1 MKPIRSLAVFI
12 FGIIVGIVLTIGG
25 TAFAG
30 YLIVTKTKMGDIEDK
45 VIDKAIEGFD
55 LPADIRELT
64 MLDYGKNL
72 YEKLRKIGQT
82 PISDIESALGYRVS
96 PIIAEAFGI
105 EESIVSASTF
115 PELPDAIVN
124 GIKVRTLN
132 EKLGVEFPDFPLF
145 KDEAFLDTPVKSAF
159 STLDDQPFDKFV
171 KIVYDDDPDPAK
183 PRSNKFVQKL
193 GSYKISEISNDM
205 DSILADTKLSEV
217 VTITEESE
225 PILKALK
232 DTYLDSQALN
242 DKIGNLKVKDVFK
255 NYDSGVI
262 SLISEDT
269 SIQDVPQTLSTAIAQ
284 ATLYELTTLGVYN
297 VDFTGASEETKAK
310 MYNNSPNKIV
320 QEYMEI
326 SENPDSAPAKVLPGF
341 HNVSGPITQDLIQD
355 LIDNAGF
362 KKGDI
367 LVLIGNAWIPDEE
380 VFTSVFSIDAGDYNL
395 TIGDDVW
402 VDNPGGYMF
411 IRGNAVAGTI
421 TSARQIKKTSDLVYD
436 AVLVEKIL
444 P

>member
-297 VDFTGASEETKAK
+297 VDFTGASPETKAK
-310 MYNNSPNKIV
+310 MYNNSPNEIV
-320 QEYMEI
+320 QAYMEI
-326 SENPDSAPAKVLPGF
+326 SENPYSAPANKVRPGF
-341 HNVSGPITQDLIQD
+341 HYVSDLLITQDLINGLTD
-355 LIDNAGF
+355 F

-367 LVLIGNAWIPDEE
+367 LVLTGNAQIPDKE
-380 VFTSVFSIDAGDYNL
+380 VFTSVFSIDAGGHNL

-411 IRGNAVAGTI
+411 IRGYAVAGTI

>member
-269 SIQDVPQTLSTAIAQ
+269 SIQDVPQTLSTEIAQ

-297 VDFTGASEETKAK
+297 VDFTGASPETKAK

-326 SENPDSAPAKVLPGF
+326 SGDPDSAPGAKVRPGL
-341 HNVSGPITQDLIQD
+341 HDVSGPITQDLID
-355 LIDNAGF
+355 GLTGF

-367 LVLIGNAWIPDEE
+367 LVLTGAAQIPDEE
-380 VFTSVFSIDAGDYNL
+380 VFTSVFSIDANGYNL

-411 IRGNAVAGTI
+411 IRGYAGAGTI

-436 AVLVEKIL
+436 AVLVEIL

>member
-242 DKIGNLKVKDVFK
+242 DKISNLKVKDVFK

-262 SLISEDT
+262 SLIPEDT
-269 SIQDVPQTLSTAIAQ
+269 GIQNVPQTLSTAIAQ

-297 VDFTGASEETKAK
+297 VDFTGASAETKAK

-326 SENPDSAPAKVLPGF
+326 SGNPASAPDKVRPGF
-341 HNVSGPITQDLIQD
+341 HYVSGSITQDR
-355 LIDNAGF
+355 IDNELTGF

-367 LVLIGNAWIPDEE
+367 LVLTGNAWIPDEE
-380 VFTSVFSIDAGDYNL
+380 VFTSVFSIDASGYDL

-411 IRGNAVAGTI
+411 IKGYAGAGTI

-436 AVLVEKIL
+436 AVLVEIL

>member
-284 ATLYELTTLGVYN
+284 ATLYELTKLGVYN
-297 VDFTGASEETKAK
+297 VNFTDASEETKAK
-310 MYNNSPNKIV
+310 MYNNSPNEIV

-326 SENPDSAPAKVLPGF
+326 SENPASAPDKVRPGF
-341 HNVSGPITQDLIQD
+341 HYVSGSITQDRINGLT
-355 LIDNAGF
+355 GF

-367 LVLIGNAWIPDEE
+367 LVLTGAAQIPDEE
-380 VFTSVFSIDAGDYNL
+380 VFTSVFSIDTKGYDL

-411 IRGNAVAGTI
+411 IRGYTGAGTI

-436 AVLVEKIL
+436 AVLVEIL

>member
-297 VDFTGASEETKAK
+297 VDFTGASPETKAK

-326 SENPDSAPAKVLPGF
+326 SGDPDSAPGAKVRPGL
-341 HNVSGPITQDLIQD
+341 HDVSGPITQDLID
-355 LIDNAGF
+355 GLTGF

-367 LVLIGNAWIPDEE
+367 LVLTGAAQIPDEE
-380 VFTSVFSIDAGDYNL
+380 VFTSVFSIDTKGYDL

-411 IRGNAVAGTI
+411 IRGYTGAGTI

-436 AVLVEKIL
+436 AVLVEIL

>member
-297 VDFTGASEETKAK
+297 VNFTYASEETKAK
-310 MYNNSPNKIV
+310 MYNNSPNEIV
-320 QEYMEI
+320 QAYMEI
-326 SENPDSAPAKVLPGF
+326 SENPASAPDKVRPGF
-341 HNVSGPITQDLIQD
+341 HYVSGSITQDRINGLT
-355 LIDNAGF
+355 GF

-367 LVLIGNAWIPDEE
+367 LVLTGAAQIPDEE
-380 VFTSVFSIDAGDYNL
+380 VFTSVFSIDTKGYDL

-411 IRGNAVAGTI
+411 IRGYTGAGTI

-436 AVLVEKIL
+436 AVLVEIL